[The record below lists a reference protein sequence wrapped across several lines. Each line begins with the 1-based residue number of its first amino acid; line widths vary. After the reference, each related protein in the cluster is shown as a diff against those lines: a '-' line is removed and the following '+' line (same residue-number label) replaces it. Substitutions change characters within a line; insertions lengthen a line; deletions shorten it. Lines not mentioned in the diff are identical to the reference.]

1 MSAPDVVNA
10 WFYRQMATWATLFKK
25 GDLAI
30 EYWKRVRQLRP
41 RDPSVVATLAHL
53 QAGAGRRGEAMALVR
68 ESLEMNPAQPAVW
81 FNLGFMQQQG
91 GDHAAALASFE
102 RALALDDKLD
112 RAYYGRALS
121 LIKLGRLEEAVAPLK
136 RNTQLQP
143 MSPYG
148 WYQLA
153 HVYHRLGQDERAI
166 KVIRKLA
173 EFEPKWPS
181 RPSARPG
188 RGGREVAVLTQ
199 CAQRAT
205 NNEHRASNS
214 SIHHPR
220 RLSPRHQEAR
230 VHSSSLTGGDHAV
243 NAEAS

>member
-1 MSAPDVVNA
+1 
-10 WFYRQMATWATLFKK
+10 
-25 GDLAI
+25 
-30 EYWKRVRQLRP
+30 
-41 RDPSVVATLAHL
+41 
-53 QAGAGRRGEAMALVR
+53 MALVR

-173 EFEPKWPS
+173 EFEPK
-181 RPSARPG
+181 
-188 RGGREVAVLTQ
+188 VAEQ
-199 CAQRAT
+199 AQRETGVA
-205 NNEHRASNS
+205 AGVK
-214 SIHHPR
+214 
-220 RLSPRHQEAR
+220 SPF
-230 VHSSSLTGGDHAV
+230 
-243 NAEAS
+243 